1 MSGLRSRYFCSVLI
15 SEILSLRSFSV
26 FRVRGIPVEERRKPI
41 HGGLG
46 GGSLTPRHPRQAHS
60 APFFILKLGI
70 AGVDIILPNLIM
82 PTLTI

>member
-1 MSGLRSRYFCSVLI
+1 M
-15 SEILSLRSFSV
+15 
-26 FRVRGIPVEERRKPI
+26 PVEERRKPI

-46 GGSLTPRHPRQAHS
+46 GGSLPPRHPRQAHS